1 MKIILLLLFLT
12 APLIAQI
19 QLLERLP
26 DGTIL
31 VSLDGTTYRGL
42 NADKMREI
50 QKVKIER
57 DEYKKE
63 SEGLAT
69 KIQELVKGYEKKE
82 KIAQDVCNLEVEK
95 ERKQV
100 EFWKSEY
107 ARESKLVSLYQKRK
121 CSKPIFG
128 IRLCWGL

>member
-12 APLIAQI
+12 APLMAQI
-19 QLLERLP
+19 QLLERLN
-26 DGTIL
+26 DGTVLI
-31 VSLDGTTYRGL
+31 SLDGTTYRGL
-42 NADKMREI
+42 TAEKMREV
-50 QKVKIER
+50 QKIKVER

-69 KIQELVKGYEKKE
+69 KIQELIKLYEKKE
-82 KIAQDVCNLEVEK
+82 KVAHDVCNNELEK
-95 ERKQV
+95 ERKTS

-107 ARESKLVSLYQKRK
+107 AREYKLVSLYQKRK

-128 IRLCWGL
+128 IRLCWG